1 MAQLEHITPEQ
12 IEQYGVVAA
21 PDRLT
26 GKARDNKMIFDRL
39 VRELVA
45 VVVNDIIDKTNELLT
60 AEDVR
65 EENERNRVAAENL
78 RVQAEKLRVQAEQ
91 ARVTAENERVQA
103 EANRVA
109 AELLRVKAE
118 QLRASAEQSR
128 VQAEQGR
135 VTAEQAREQA
145 EKDRED
151 TTNGI
156 VAQATDQAKTAESW
170 AIGGTGT
177 RPGEDTNNAKY
188 WAGQAENAAGG
199 SYADKQ
205 LSNLDT
211 SQQALANLGA
221 GVRPNLLDN
230 AYFVGGGS
238 QQGGEQLPVN
248 QIGATSWS
256 TAGNVFD
263 RWEISPLSSGP
274 VGTLD
279 LEPDGAYLS
288 NTTGTSLYFNQ
299 IVPAA
304 VSKRLA
310 GKTVTLSFLATEL
323 SGNWGIGE
331 RGQTSP
337 VFSSA
342 GLLSVTFVWNDSI
355 SVKRVQMWPISRN
368 PGTAKVVAAKL
379 EEGEG
384 QTLAYK
390 DSTGAWKLLPQPD
403 MDYGTQ
409 LLKCQRYLWA
419 SSVSANGYSV
429 LGHSI
434 ALNATTAYLLVDLP
448 VTPRKVVPNIA
459 ADISTSL
466 YIRNTSSISGAV
478 TAMDVDSVSR
488 GSSKVLIVL
497 TGTFIAGTTYLVY
510 SYGNNPL
517 ILSWQL

>member
-45 VVVNDIIDKTNELLT
+45 LVVNDIIDKTNELLT

-118 QLRASAEQSR
+118 QLRASAEQAR

-177 RPGEDTNNAKY
+177 RLGEDTNNAKY

-211 SQQALANLGA
+211 PQLALANLGA
-221 GVRPNLLDN
+221 GVRPRLGINMDFTVNQRGQQSYTTGGHTLDGWKATFVSLTSGSVNFNDPGITMTAAGNSDGYLDIAQYFKGNLLGKTMTFSVLYDDGTFLTITG
-230 AYFVGGGS
+230 AVPS
-238 QQGGEQLPVN
+238 QVPSKDTTIASKQNDKTGIWIRINKSGLVFT
-248 QIGATSWS
+248 QIRAKP
-256 TAGNVFD
+256 GNT
-263 RWEISPLSSGP
+263 ISP
-274 VGTLD
+274 
-279 LEPDGAYLS
+279 
-288 NTTGTSLYFNQ
+288 
-299 IVPAA
+299 
-304 VSKRLA
+304 VS
-310 GKTVTLSFLATEL
+310 
-323 SGNWGIGE
+323 
-331 RGQTSP
+331 
-337 VFSSA
+337 
-342 GLLSVTFVWNDSI
+342 
-355 SVKRVQMWPISRN
+355 
-368 PGTAKVVAAKL
+368 AKP

-384 QTLAYK
+384 QTLAYE
-390 DSTGAWKLLPQPD
+390 DSDGVWHRLPQPED
-403 MDYGTQ
+403 GDYGMQ
-409 LLKCQRYLWA
+409 LEKCREYFRRFNAEFSFLGTGYAISESTAIVFIPLTRPMRLAAPTATLKGTVYLWENGNTAGSSFPSIELVSGSA
-419 SSVSANGYSV
+419 SIGNENTLAQVQFKTSG
-429 LGHSI
+429 LTPG
-434 ALNATTAYLLVDLP
+434 LP
-448 VTPRKVVPNIA
+448 VA
-459 ADISTSL
+459 AQ
-466 YIRNTSSISGAV
+466 IRDTSSYFDIDAN
-478 TAMDVDSVSR
+478 
-488 GSSKVLIVL
+488 L
-497 TGTFIAGTTYLVY
+497 
-510 SYGNNPL
+510 
-517 ILSWQL
+517 